1 MSQKIK
7 VIRPVKAGYIIKI
20 LKTNQSQVIPTSLLL
35 NRIKWGLYIMIN
47 PEMITEL

>member
-7 VIRPVKAGYIIKI
+7 IIRPVKAGYIIKI
-20 LKTNQSQVIPTSLLL
+20 LQTNHKQVIPTSVLL
-35 NRIKWGLYIMIN
+35 NRIKWGLYVMIN